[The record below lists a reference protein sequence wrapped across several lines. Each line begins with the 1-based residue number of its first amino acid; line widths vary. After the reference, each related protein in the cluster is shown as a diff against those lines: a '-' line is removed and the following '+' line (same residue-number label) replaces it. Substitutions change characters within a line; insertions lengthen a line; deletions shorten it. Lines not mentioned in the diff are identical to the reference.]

1 MINFQKNWGPSATS
15 FKTKNGKEILTHL
28 MPLVFSIPHDTDRG
42 KSIDSGKPILIYNF
56 QLGKSVRKRF
66 LFGKFEALKL

>member
-1 MINFQKNWGPSATS
+1 
-15 FKTKNGKEILTHL
+15 